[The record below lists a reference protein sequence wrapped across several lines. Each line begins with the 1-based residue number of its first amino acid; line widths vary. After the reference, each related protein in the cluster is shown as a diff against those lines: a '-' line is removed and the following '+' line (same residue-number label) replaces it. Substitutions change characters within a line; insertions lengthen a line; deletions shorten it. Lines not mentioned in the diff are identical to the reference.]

1 MLVLYAA
8 ASGVLRMDAVWRFSM
23 AEIASLF
30 YLGVIGSA
38 VAYIWYYEGIKQ
50 IGVARASVFIAIN
63 PLSAVIFGAALL
75 GEQLTLATLLGGVL
89 IISGIV
95 VENRKS
101 GGATVQETQSAIHQH
116 D

>member
-1 MLVLYAA
+1 M
-8 ASGVLRMDAVWRFSM
+8 
-23 AEIASLF
+23 
-30 YLGVIGSA
+30 
-38 VAYIWYYEGIKQ
+38 
-50 IGVARASVFIAIN
+50 ARASVFIAIN

-95 VENRKS
+95 VENRQSS
-101 GGATVQETQSAIHQH
+101 GVSRQDAQSAVQQN